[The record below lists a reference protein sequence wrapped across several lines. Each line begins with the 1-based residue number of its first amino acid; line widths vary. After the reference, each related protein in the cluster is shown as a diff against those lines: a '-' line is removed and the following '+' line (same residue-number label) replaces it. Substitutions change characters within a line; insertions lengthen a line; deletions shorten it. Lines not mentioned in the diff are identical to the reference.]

1 MQLLIFRIPYIYI
14 DFLFFPL
21 RYTLMHAIH
30 EEISEALSGSAEFQ
44 STFCM
49 QLSVKGRDEHFDFSK
64 MSPAHLE

>member
-1 MQLLIFRIPYIYI
+1 
-14 DFLFFPL
+14 
-21 RYTLMHAIH
+21 MHAIH
-30 EEISEALSGSAEFQ
+30 EEISEALSGSAEFR